1 MGTPFTDVYDR
12 ALTTITDYH
21 LDSVATNNYNAFIKY
36 LEGILVSSIPY
47 FDECMQ
53 SLDYNTTTASFDVT
67 LTNKE
72 INILAEIMVYNWFSG
87 KVHDVS
93 QFELKLTNREFKTY
107 SESQNFKVKI
117 QELDELRERYEQDI
131 VQYLLSKDNFS
142 KIFNITL
149 GW

>member
-21 LDSVATNNYNAFIKY
+21 LEIVAKSNEDAFYEFLQGLLIF
-36 LEGILVSSIPY
+36 SIPY

-53 SLDYNTTTASFDVT
+53 SLDYNITTASFDVT

-72 INILAEIMVYNWFSG
+72 VNILAEILVWNWFKG
-87 KVHDVS
+87 KVRDVS
-93 QFELKLTNREFKTY
+93 QFELKLMNREFKTNA
-107 SESQNFKVKI
+107 ESQNFKVKKDY
-117 QELDELRERYEQDI
+117 ENELREKYQQDI
-131 VQYLLSKDNFS
+131 TDYLLSKDNFS

-149 GW
+149 N